1 MNHAEPNELSLGA
14 FKEKIQEIA
23 CAAQAF
29 GTAYAESIIEAAEH
43 QERSQ
48 EFQEMKRI
56 LQQIMG
62 LESEKETIII
72 PLEKDRRR
80 NRREV
85 EKHTCEREYAR
96 AQAFCLE
103 MKHHKAREV
112 ARNKHRKRMRG
123 GLT

>member
-29 GTAYAESIIEAAEH
+29 GTAYAESIIEAAEYL
-43 QERSQ
+43 ERSQ
-48 EFQEMKRI
+48 EVQEMERI
-56 LQQIMG
+56 LRQIMG

-80 NRREV
+80 NWREAAQ
-85 EKHTCEREYAR
+85 HTCEREYAR
-96 AQAFCLE
+96 AYAFCMA
-103 MKHHKAREV
+103 MKQYKAREV